1 MRRHVSQSAREIGIK
16 GWKDFVVAY
25 FACNPSGSPPTPFFP
40 YRVRKPKSFRG
51 SMSSTLLCPHRDQ
64 ARFSATEIGNRT
76 SRYFNLRIVSPL
88 KRLLCTK
95 PWNKVTCS
103 PCAQAAP
110 FFLQLRKFWIEGTPD
125 ITSTKLKIL
134 FLPRIFLFG
143 RGARSMEIWTDL
155 TEQKLPESI
164 WNSWWMVAR
173 RWYQWY
179 SLLIE
184 CQLSGEERKKER

>member
-1 MRRHVSQSAREIGIK
+1 MRRHASQLTREIGIK

-95 PWNKVTCS
+95 PWNKVTRS
-103 PCAQAAP
+103 SCAQAAP
-110 FFLQLRKFWIEGTPD
+110 FFPATWEILNRENTGYYLDQTEDTFLVENISFRTWRPLDGNLNGFNRAEAPWIYLEFMVDGSSSMVSMVQSSD
-125 ITSTKLKIL
+125 WVSAIW
-134 FLPRIFLFG
+134 
-143 RGARSMEIWTDL
+143 RGE
-155 TEQKLPESI
+155 
-164 WNSWWMVAR
+164 
-173 RWYQWY
+173 
-179 SLLIE
+179 
-184 CQLSGEERKKER
+184 KKER